1 MPPPPSGGWDGRSR
15 NAPYGSHSHGPP
27 PHAASHSTWG
37 SHGSPPPGYS
47 SRGVPPPP
55 SHGISD
61 RYYSSTHHPHP
72 TSRGHGMGPSSSNNS
87 HGIHE
92 HEESSRSSYPHN
104 SWNPHGPPPSGSWS
118 RHGPPPPQQS
128 QAQPPPTNPYG
139 TSNYGPPPPPQHL
152 SHGPP
157 SSSSSQLYG
166 SQGGWNTRSGSA
178 ATPPRS
184 VYREMDM
191 SYMTNSSVAGST
203 GRSPMDDD
211 GGESS
216 AGGSNRDKGRGSY
229 KCGRCGVPKKGHLC
243 PYQPKMKKPAS
254 GPPPNMR
261 NAAVQV
267 EMDEF
272 LTLRR
277 LNLKIQ
283 GFPESYAAE
292 PYMSEHNM
300 VVGEPHPSATS
311 PVPPPRRQ
319 ASPDR
324 HGRMMPMDPALHTGH
339 SITAPLD
346 SSVRSASSRRGSPP
360 VRSKSPD
367 RPGSSPRMSPLLTV
381 DTGVGDGSLTPDLD
395 HGGEMLMENPMET
408 MEEEKKSP
416 SE

>member
-1 MPPPPSGGWDGRSR
+1 MATAAATNADERGTKRLKGQEHGSGNGPQEPPPSYRQGPPPPGPPPPSRYGPPQPLSYATAGGHPGTNGGSYNMPPPPSGGWDGRSR

-118 RHGPPPPQQS
+118 RHGPPPPQQP

-229 KCGRCGVPKKGHLC
+229 KCGRVRTSIQRLVSC
-243 PYQPKMKKPAS
+243 
-254 GPPPNMR
+254 
-261 NAAVQV
+261 
-267 EMDEF
+267 
-272 LTLRR
+272 LRTDPHIHAR
-277 LNLKIQ
+277 IHICS
-283 GFPESYAAE
+283 FVHRFVS
-292 PYMSEHNM
+292 M
-300 VVGEPHPSATS
+300 VVLG
-311 PVPPPRRQ
+311 
-319 ASPDR
+319 
-324 HGRMMPMDPALHTGH
+324 
-339 SITAPLD
+339 
-346 SSVRSASSRRGSPP
+346 
-360 VRSKSPD
+360 
-367 RPGSSPRMSPLLTV
+367 LTV
-381 DTGVGDGSLTPDLD
+381 TRSTFCIPVWRAQKRPFVSLSAQD
-395 HGGEMLMENPMET
+395 
-408 MEEEKKSP
+408 EKAGIRTATQYA
-416 SE
+416 